1 MLGRSHSTR
10 FDHNQENPHAHHPL
24 HHKTPARAGKS
35 SNAPGP
41 APVTGGKGAL
51 LQQQQQQ
58 TAKSGRVLGAKDRN
72 GGKAGHQQ
80 DPSAV
85 LFPGKPGAS
94 TSQAQAGPSCA
105 PRPAQQQQQQQFKT
119 PLPNKTLRP
128 AQDMRTPVT
137 GIRPTHAPA
146 LMLGSPD
153 VSMDAE
159 VEEDHQE
166 PQEVEDREVE
176 YAGPSARDYDE
187 PYIPDYPEPDY
198 KSAGFGAA
206 LKSMPL
212 VAMEDP
218 ADWGREDELERAS
231 FQARLDDNVPE
242 HADLLAAAAPQPL
255 FPAPKRRAPLS
266 AKPANTSS
274 LASSTSG
281 RARVPSSLAG
291 SSAAGSARKP
301 LVGSSGTAARRAVA
315 PASASATP
323 GSARLTGGASRAPA
337 RGGMQPP
344 SRLGLTSSK
353 PGLTTATKAGPSTS
367 ATSRPLAARPPS
379 TSSLS
384 SAGTRPRPPPLSLPL
399 SRPGSSS
406 SLRSAASTT
415 APLSPAQVAAQ
426 RKAEEQAAERE
437 LGIFGVV
444 DGEGEG
450 GDDLAQLIEGEAGA
464 FSFGDEASFSLDLDL

>member
-1 MLGRSHSTR
+1 M
-10 FDHNQENPHAHHPL
+10 PL
-24 HHKTPARAGKS
+24 LA
-35 SNAPGP
+35 
-41 APVTGGKGAL
+41 
-51 LQQQQQQ
+51 
-58 TAKSGRVLGAKDRN
+58 
-72 GGKAGHQQ
+72 
-80 DPSAV
+80 
-85 LFPGKPGAS
+85 
-94 TSQAQAGPSCA
+94 
-105 PRPAQQQQQQQFKT
+105 
-119 PLPNKTLRP
+119 
-128 AQDMRTPVT
+128 
-137 GIRPTHAPA
+137 
-146 LMLGSPD
+146 
-153 VSMDAE
+153 
-159 VEEDHQE
+159 
-166 PQEVEDREVE
+166 
-176 YAGPSARDYDE
+176 DE

-242 HADLLAAAAPQPL
+242 HAGAHSFTGQHCLSLLTPIPSDLLAAAAPQPL